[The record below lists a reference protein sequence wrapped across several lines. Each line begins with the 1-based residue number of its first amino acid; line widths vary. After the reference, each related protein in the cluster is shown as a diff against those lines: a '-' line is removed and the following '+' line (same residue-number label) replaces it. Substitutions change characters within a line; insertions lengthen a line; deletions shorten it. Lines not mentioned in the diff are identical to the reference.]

1 MRDRLDLSEFFKN
14 EAGKESIDRLLLLLS
29 FPFATGLT
37 LKIGTVEALGVY
49 LTAYG
54 AVAINNKW
62 AGRNAVANNSEEV
75 LVGDSDSDSAG
86 DSQPLESKSKPA
98 GRSKKRAF

>member
-1 MRDRLDLSEFFKN
+1 MRNSLDLSEFFKN
-14 EAGKESIDRLLLLLS
+14 EAGKESIDRLLLFLS

-37 LKIGTVEALGVY
+37 IKIGTVEALGVY

-62 AGRNAVANNSEEV
+62 AGRNANNTSMAEDT
-75 LVGDSDSDSAG
+75 DSSA
-86 DSQPLESKSKPA
+86 DTDNAPDNSVSK
-98 GRSKKRAF
+98 RKKRVRS

>member
-1 MRDRLDLSEFFKN
+1 MRNSLDLSEFFKN
-14 EAGKESIDRLLLLLS
+14 ESGKESIDRLLLFLS

-37 LKIGTVEALGVY
+37 IKIGTVEALGVY

-62 AGRNAVANNSEEV
+62 AGRNANTSEV
-75 LVGDSDSDSAG
+75 LETDSDSAPS
-86 DSQPLESKSKPA
+86 DDAPDNSVSK
-98 GRSKKRAF
+98 RKKRVRS

>member
-1 MRDRLDLSEFFKN
+1 MRNSLDLSEFFKN
-14 EAGKESIDRLLLLLS
+14 EAGKESIDRLLLFLS

-37 LKIGTVEALGVY
+37 IKIGTVEALGVY

-62 AGRNAVANNSEEV
+62 AGRNAVANDSEEP
-75 LVGDSDSDSAG
+75 LVGNPDSDSAV
-86 DSQPLESKSKPA
+86 DDKPLARKSKPA
-98 GRSKKRAF
+98 RRGKTRAF